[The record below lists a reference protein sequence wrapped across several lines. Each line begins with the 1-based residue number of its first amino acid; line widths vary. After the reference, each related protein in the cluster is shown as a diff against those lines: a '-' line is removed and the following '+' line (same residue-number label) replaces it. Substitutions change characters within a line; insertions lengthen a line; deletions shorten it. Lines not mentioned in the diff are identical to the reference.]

1 MNLAHEEKVLI
12 KDIFNVR
19 VCEEAGYI
27 WDLFRD
33 SQALILLKNF
43 PKEIGALGDNISLI
57 KNTTYFDSLLMERL
71 QIPYIF
77 YKAETP
83 MSLPISKNA

>member
-19 VCEEAGYI
+19 VCREAGYATS
-27 WDLFRD
+27 LFSD
-33 SQALILLKNF
+33 SEAIILLKNF
-43 PKEIGALGDNISLI
+43 PQEIGALGPNVSLI

-71 QIPYIF
+71 QIPYF
-77 YKAETP
+77 YRDAGIPTC
-83 MSLPISKNA
+83 